1 MKHRTLSRSLFS
13 LTVVLII
20 MSALFLVGCD
30 DDDDDDFEDV
40 DASEIQNR
48 TYVFPDA
55 RAFGLTNL
63 EATLTIDQF
72 GTTPSGDTDDAPF
85 TLVSGTST
93 LTGILDLGNQPIDS
107 IPIGSSQT
115 DCNFGIDTSTF
126 TTDGLRVGDTITTM
140 CRLTQGDATELQI
153 TNQGTNQ
160 VSTGTLQ

>member
-13 LTVVLII
+13 LTVVLVL

-40 DASEIQNR
+40 DASEIQGQ

-55 RAFGLTNL
+55 RAFGLTNQQ
-63 EATLTIDQF
+63 ATLTIDQF

-85 TLVSGTST
+85 TLVAGPST

-107 IPIGSSQT
+107 IPIGSSVT
-115 DCNFGIDTSTF
+115 DCNFGIATSPL
-126 TTDGLRVGDTITTM
+126 TTDGLRAGDTIETE

-153 TNQGTNQ
+153 TNRATNQ

>member
-1 MKHRTLSRSLFS
+1 MKHRPLSRSLFL
-13 LTVVLII
+13 LTVVLVI
-20 MSALFLVGCD
+20 MSALFLWGCD

-40 DASEIQNR
+40 DASEIQGQ

-55 RAFGLTNL
+55 RAFGLPNVG
-63 EATLTIDQF
+63 ATLSIDQF

-93 LTGILDLGNQPIDS
+93 LTGILDLNQPT
-107 IPIGSSQT
+107 IPIGSSVT
-115 DCNFGIDTSTF
+115 DCNFAIDTSPL
-126 TTDGLRVGDTITTM
+126 TTDGLRAGDLIATE

-153 TNQGTNQ
+153 TNNATTQ

>member
-13 LTVVLII
+13 LTVVLVI

-30 DDDDDDFEDV
+30 DDDDDDFENV
-40 DASEIQNR
+40 DASEIQNQ

-55 RAFGLTNL
+55 RAFGLP
-63 EATLTIDQF
+63 EATLTIGQF

-93 LTGILDLGNQPIDS
+93 LTGILDLNQPT
-107 IPIGSSQT
+107 IPIGSSET
-115 DCNFGIDTSTF
+115 DCNFGIATSPL
-126 TTDGLRVGDTITTM
+126 TTDGLRAGDTIDTV
-140 CRLTQGDATELQI
+140 CLLTQGDATELQI
-153 TNQGTNQ
+153 TNQATNQ

>member
-13 LTVVLII
+13 LTVVLAII
-20 MSALFLVGCD
+20 SALFLVGC

-40 DASEIQNR
+40 DASEIQSR

-55 RAFGLTNL
+55 RAFGLPNL
-63 EATLTIDQF
+63 EAILTIDQF

-93 LTGILDLGNQPIDS
+93 ATGVLDLNQPT
-107 IPIGSSQT
+107 IPIGSSES
-115 DCNFGIDTSTF
+115 DCNFGIETSTF
-126 TTDGLRVGDTITTM
+126 TLDGLRAGDRIETV

-153 TNQGTNQ
+153 TNNATNQ

>member
-13 LTVVLII
+13 FTVVLVI

-48 TYVFPDA
+48 TYLFPDA
-55 RAFGLTNL
+55 RAFGLTSQ
-63 EATLTIDQF
+63 EATLTIGQF

-93 LTGILDLGNQPIDS
+93 LTGTLDLAQPT
-107 IPIGSSQT
+107 IPIGSSET
-115 DCNFGIDTSTF
+115 DCNFGIETSPL
-126 TTDGLRVGDTITTM
+126 TTDGLRAGDTIDTI

-153 TNQGTNQ
+153 TNRATNQ